1 MLAFAAMDR
10 PVRTSRTR
18 SRVVRLGAAV
28 VALLVT
34 AGALEAT
41 AQSTRQRLDEA
52 RRKVTQVKSSYQR
65 IAEEYARQDA
75 AMDRTD
81 VQIAKTRADITRAE
95 QRTQELS
102 SALKER
108 VRSAY
113 RSGGLGSVELLLQ
126 ARSFRELSL
135 RLIVLERQ
143 SLQDE
148 DLILQL
154 RKEAAELEAK
164 QEELRRQREVHRN
177 QLASLKEQGRR
188 LQISFSQA
196 RALERELEGQLRA
209 EEIAKLFRVGGG
221 GSAKGIRI
229 PLDTCPVRGPHTF
242 SNDWGA
248 PRGGGSRRHQGNDI
262 MAAAGTPI
270 VAPVA
275 GTVTRWRNGGNG
287 GVSLYLWGSDNNEYY
302 FAHNTRNI
310 AQAGSKVGAGTQ
322 IATVGST
329 GNARG
334 GAPHLHFEI
343 HPGGGGAINPYP
355 SLVSVC

>member
-1 MLAFAAMDR
+1 MDR
-10 PVRTSRTR
+10 PVRDPRRR
-18 SRVVRLGAAV
+18 SRAARMGACVAV
-28 VALLVT
+28 LAILAT
-34 AGALEAT
+34 GLEAG

-52 RRKVTQVKSSYQR
+52 RRRVSQVKSSYQR

-81 VQIAKTRADITRAE
+81 VQIAKTRADIARAE

-102 SALKER
+102 SELKER

-126 ARSFRELSL
+126 AQSFREFSL
-135 RLIVLERQ
+135 RLIALERQ

-148 DLILQL
+148 DLILKL
-154 RKEAAELEAK
+154 RKEAAELAAK
-164 QEELRRQREVHRN
+164 QEELRRQREVHKS
-177 QLASLKEQGRR
+177 QLASLQEQGRR

-196 RALERELEGQLRA
+196 RALEQELEGQLRA

-221 GSAKGIRI
+221 SGSARGIRI
-229 PLDTCPVRGPHTF
+229 PLDACPVRGPHTF

-248 PRGGGSRRHQGNDI
+248 PRGGGSRRHQGNDL

-270 VAPVA
+270 VAPVS

-287 GVSLYLWGSDNNEYY
+287 GISLYLWGNDNNEYY
-302 FAHNTRNI
+302 FAHNTRNV
-310 AQAGSKVGAGTQ
+310 APAGSKVSAGQ
-322 IATVGST
+322 QVATVGNT

-355 SLVSVC
+355 SLVAVC